1 MIVSLIRSSKKIH
14 YQNYFQKY
22 QSDAK
27 KTWEGIRQILNVSNK
42 NLSMPSKLTVD
53 NIDIYDPKLISEK
66 FNDFFVNIGNN
77 VEAKIPLSKD
87 SFLVYLNN
95 RANNSMFVCPVDENE
110 VFGMLNKLDKSKSSG
125 PNSIPTNLQK
135 IIPTY
140 SILLK
145 YAQFS
150 KKGREI

>member
-1 MIVSLIRSSKKIH
+1 MSLK
-14 YQNYFQKY
+14 
-22 QSDAK
+22 
-27 KTWEGIRQILNVSNK
+27 K

-77 VEAKIPLSKD
+77 VEAKIPHSKD

-110 VFGMLNKLDKSKSSG
+110 VFGMLNKLDKSKSCG
-125 PNSIPTNLQK
+125 PNSIPTNLLKNHVNAFVLPLKLVINQSFSEGK
-135 IIPTY
+135 FPD
-140 SILLK
+140 LLK
-145 YAQFS
+145 IALSSIQ
-150 KKGREI
+150 KKGRKN